1 MKKLVTALI
10 IVLPLVFLIAVFAV
24 TNIAKISTD
33 IPATGINI
41 TNKGDN
47 GVFAFDIADYTS
59 PMFESDLGVEV
70 LPYVAKNRGYDLTVT
85 DAETGEATDIVSL
98 DENGAFKLKDVGVAK
113 LTYTSKD
120 GGYTDSVIFNV
131 SCSGVISFAPTLSD
145 GAGNAYTLTAN
156 QDGEYEATVPTGNL
170 FFGGN
175 YYPSTAIAHA
185 HFEAQD
191 ESGVKINAVTGI
203 ATAYY
208 SGKNTVTM
216 SVTDAFG
223 AVVTKTIR
231 LNVQK
236 SGDPVVN
243 GQDAS
248 TSTIRL
254 GAPLGVTSLSF
265 PIESEYLSG
274 ATFTG
279 ANVKS
284 ATFDE
289 SGTIGNENAKMLN
302 VELTNAF
309 TSPAS
314 PRYTI
319 SLSNG
324 KKIYVYIDFADYDFN
339 VYSSSNHTGKGDIVI
354 LDGSATKIAVSSNP
368 EDNLAYTFSLEGD
381 SVASISGVQND
392 CCFITAKSVGETTL
406 TVHWTK
412 TSKAGESLSGSFARK
427 IVVTQ
432 AYTSLLF
439 NDEMTINKGG
449 LGKTAIANGRY
460 ENGNIVNRP
469 YVSQFA
475 AYNGTKKL
483 APLFEN
489 LIFTS
494 SNDAIATVQQ
504 TANGVEIT
512 VKATG
517 LVTITAE
524 WKYGNLFGVKAAT
537 FTFNAVD
544 GVSVEDYQQLVDA
557 SKKGKKIVLAKDIYL
572 GENLFNVNADGS
584 RTPKY
589 SDSVMLEK
597 LQSFTGEMKTSADYT
612 YYRNLNALY
621 PDKVEKHPSVRYAF
635 EFVDDVF
642 GNGHTVSAEYITNM
656 YDSTDNLYDFALFRG
671 PLDFVSTS
679 MDGIKVAAVKG
690 QDNISFLVRKDGV
703 KVDNITLK
711 GCDDSTLYENG
722 EFNLS
727 ILNNIGTTLEIMSD
741 ATLTNSRVSNGRTVV
756 RAFGRD
762 NVAYDSA
769 VNVAKEKIN
778 VQIDGCVLSNAREFI
793 LKVGT
798 NRYVSGT
805 ESNPSPYLKDKNGN
819 DYTACNSSAC
829 DDYIDDQYFVNTYVL
844 ADVTLK
850 DSTLKSS
857 GLFTIGIESHFA
869 GGMLMGSTDTF
880 KALEGWNNL
889 AATSYPAIL
898 RLVGR
903 VELADWKQL
912 SLVDSS
918 TLIET
923 QTNNHSNLAFL
934 TLNIA
939 EMLRAVKANGG
950 DTYKNI
956 IATKD
961 GTEYVHGGIAFYGGG
976 KNYSAL
982 DMSRYTFEKMSTY
995 NVNINSL
1002 EKANDD
1008 ILSSQGKYLPLAAG
1022 NGDFR
1027 FVMFD
1032 ASSKYTI

>member
-1 MKKLVTALI
+1 M
-10 IVLPLVFLIAVFAV
+10 
-24 TNIAKISTD
+24 
-33 IPATGINI
+33 
-41 TNKGDN
+41 
-47 GVFAFDIADYTS
+47 
-59 PMFESDLGVEV
+59 
-70 LPYVAKNRGYDLTVT
+70 
-85 DAETGEATDIVSL
+85 
-98 DENGAFKLKDVGVAK
+98 
-113 LTYTSKD
+113 
-120 GGYTDSVIFNV
+120 
-131 SCSGVISFAPTLSD
+131 
-145 GAGNAYTLTAN
+145 
-156 QDGEYEATVPTGNL
+156 
-170 FFGGN
+170 
-175 YYPSTAIAHA
+175 
-185 HFEAQD
+185 
-191 ESGVKINAVTGI
+191 
-203 ATAYY
+203 
-208 SGKNTVTM
+208 
-216 SVTDAFG
+216 
-223 AVVTKTIR
+223 
-231 LNVQK
+231 
-236 SGDPVVN
+236 
-243 GQDAS
+243 
-248 TSTIRL
+248 
-254 GAPLGVTSLSF
+254 
-265 PIESEYLSG
+265 
-274 ATFTG
+274 
-279 ANVKS
+279 
-284 ATFDE
+284 
-289 SGTIGNENAKMLN
+289 
-302 VELTNAF
+302 
-309 TSPAS
+309 
-314 PRYTI
+314 
-319 SLSNG
+319 
-324 KKIYVYIDFADYDFN
+324 
-339 VYSSSNHTGKGDIVI
+339 
-354 LDGSATKIAVSSNP
+354 
-368 EDNLAYTFSLEGD
+368 
-381 SVASISGVQND
+381 
-392 CCFITAKSVGETTL
+392 GETTL

-524 WKYGNLFGVKAAT
+524 WKYGNLFGVKAAS

-544 GVSVEDYQQLVDA
+544 GVSVEDYRQLVDA

-798 NRYVSGT
+798 NRYVGGT

-829 DDYIDDQYFVNTYVL
+829 DDYINDQYFVNTYVL

-869 GGMLMGSTDTF
+869 GGMLMGANDTF

-976 KNYSAL
+976 KNYSVL